1 MGIFEELISSALE
14 AVGIAG
20 IRRQISIWSQIIG
33 DRLRNDLPVN
43 HHLHR
48 VFRRAMLQVI
58 RIKACRLQGED
69 RRNKIR
75 NLKELISWLNK
86 ELIPTY
92 SDQYIPPTTPI
103 DDQMH
108 LPLASP
114 DSVNQ
119 QIRSNLQA
127 LILDE
132 LSRASLPIPAE
143 IIEYIQSDEWFRD
156 VCGWFEYELRR
167 DSGLADLLSTRVL
180 AEMQVAL
187 PDDSFAPLHD
197 VFRRALTD
205 LGQPILDRLDK
216 ISQQLG
222 DIDDSL
228 KELVQKNQEMYDFI
242 FSKLTEIGDNQQE
255 LKDTLVAAVEEFK
268 QQNREDHAHQRQLLE
283 QILARINELQPS
295 RVLPERYENI
305 PPQTACFVPKQQEI
319 DALLERLQQYP
330 CVALSGLGGIGKT
343 QTAIAVARRLAEQY
357 DYILWLSA
365 EDIRFAGTGLR
376 LLVDALNLPGVNPEQ
391 GDTYLQALRIWLR
404 SDDSKNWLLVVDN
417 ADEPESL
424 REFFDSL
431 HTPRGKVLLTTRAH
445 ASRLACLNLHPKAA
459 VEAQRMTEAEAV
471 EFLFERTGKPRNPQ
485 TEQRARAIAKRLGYL
500 PLAMEQAGAYLTQTQ
515 APLQD
520 YLQLYDQKRRE
531 WDQRYKPQ
539 MGNYPATVGTTWLIN
554 IEQVQRKSPPSV
566 ALLQLL
572 AFFDSERIP
581 LWLVQVI
588 AYQMKPRGCLALVG
602 LLERIGLNESAMSE
616 ALAQLISYSLVGYDG
631 YIEREGEQVP
641 YSCAV
646 HRLVQEVVRDNLGAE
661 QAQWVGQLLHAYSEI
676 APDPKTPAEWER
688 WREMLPHLFAT
699 LERATEL
706 KVKPRR
712 LQAYLLTQAGL
723 FLYYQGRYGEAEPLY
738 QQALA
743 IRKARLGEQH
753 PDTAISLNNLA
764 VLYEAQGRYD
774 EAEPLYQQAL
784 AIMRERL
791 GEQHPDT
798 ATSLNNLAGLYEA
811 QGRYDEAEPLYQQAL
826 AIRKARLGEQHPD
839 TAASLNNLAG
849 LYRAQ
854 GRYDEAEPLYQQ
866 ALAIRKA
873 RLGEQHPDTA
883 ASLNN
888 LAVLYQAQGRYDEA
902 EPLYQ
907 QALAIRKARLGEQHP
922 DTATSLNNLAG
933 LYHAQGRY
941 DEAEPLCLQA
951 LAIRKA
957 RLGEQHPDTAAS
969 LNNLAVLYHAQGR
982 YDEAEP
988 LCLQALAIR
997 KARLGEQHP
1006 DTAASLNNLA
1016 VLYQAQGRYDEAEPL
1031 YQQALA
1037 IMRERLGEQH
1047 PHTATSLNNLAG
1059 LYRAQGRY
1067 DEAEPLC
1074 QQALAIRKARL
1085 GEQHPDTAASLNNLA
1100 VLYQAQGRYDEAEP
1114 LYQQALAIRKA
1125 RLGEQ
1130 HPDTATSLNDLA
1142 GLYRAQGRYDE
1153 AEPLYQQALAIR
1165 KARLGEQHPYTITV
1179 AGNYFACLMGMGKIE
1194 DALELLAQFP
1204 QLLQE

>member
-1 MGIFEELISSALE
+1 MGILEELISSALE

-20 IRRQISIWSQIIG
+20 IRRQISNWSQIIG

-48 VFRRAMLQVI
+48 VLRRAMLQVI
-58 RIKACRLQGED
+58 RVKAYRLNQQLQSSSPPELFAPVHTLNAHGSSWAILAPLRTARIIQAQGNRPRLFKPSLVGQPTQESLD
-69 RRNKIR
+69 TALRCQVVDPVKGTKILEQLIDWLNS
-75 NLKELISWLNK
+75 NLK
-86 ELIPTY
+86 PTY
-92 SDQYIPPTTPI
+92 RDNYIPPATRV
-103 DDQMH
+103 DDQLH
-108 LPLASP
+108 SLLAP
-114 DSVNQ
+114 TDSSNQ
-119 QIRSNLQA
+119 QVKVQLQSQ
-127 LILDE
+127 ILDE
-132 LSRASLPIPAE
+132 LNGTSLVIPAE

-180 AEMQVAL
+180 AEMQVDL
-187 PDDSFAPLHD
+187 PDGSFAPLHD
-197 VFRRALTD
+197 VFRQALTD

-242 FSKLTEIGDNQQE
+242 FSELTEIGDNQ
-255 LKDTLVAAVEEFK
+255 EEFK

-445 ASRLACLNLHPKAA
+445 ASRLACLNLHPEAV

-485 TEQRARAIAKRLGYL
+485 TEQTARAIAKRLGYL

-588 AYQMKPRGCLALVG
+588 AYQMKPRGYLALVYFVRWLVRKFARQTTPPLG

-676 APDPKTPAEWER
+676 APDPGMPAEWER

-699 LERATEL
+699 LERATAL
-706 KVKPRR
+706 KVKPRL
-712 LQAYLLTQAGL
+712 LQAYLLNQAGL
-723 FLYYQGRYGEAEPLY
+723 FLDNQGRYGEAEPLYQQVLAIMRERLGEQHPHTATILNNLAALYQAQGRYDEAEPLY

-743 IRKARLGEQH
+743 IRKAQLGEQH
-753 PDTAISLNNLA
+753 PDTAASLNNLA
-764 VLYEAQGRYD
+764 GLYEAQGRYDEAEPLYQQALAIVRKRLGEQHPLTATILSNLAALYQAQGRYD

-798 ATSLNNLAGLYEA
+798 ATSLNNLAGLY
-811 QGRYDEAEPLYQQAL
+811 
-826 AIRKARLGEQHPD
+826 
-839 TAASLNNLAG
+839 
-849 LYRAQ
+849 RAQ

-873 RLGEQHPDTA
+873 Q
-883 ASLNN
+883 
-888 LAVLYQAQGRYDEA
+888 
-902 EPLYQ
+902 
-907 QALAIRKARLGEQHP
+907 LGEQHP
-922 DTATSLNNLAG
+922 DTATSLN
-933 LYHAQGRY
+933 
-941 DEAEPLCLQA
+941 
-951 LAIRKA
+951 
-957 RLGEQHPDTAAS
+957 S
-969 LNNLAVLYHAQGR
+969 
-982 YDEAEP
+982 
-988 LCLQALAIR
+988 
-997 KARLGEQHP
+997 
-1006 DTAASLNNLA
+1006 LA
-1016 VLYQAQGRYDEAEPL
+1016 VLYQ
-1031 YQQALA
+1031 
-1037 IMRERLGEQH
+1037 
-1047 PHTATSLNNLAG
+1047 
-1059 LYRAQGRY
+1059 AQGRY

-1085 GEQHPDTAASLNNLA
+1085 GEQHP
-1100 VLYQAQGRYDEAEP
+1100 
-1114 LYQQALAIRKA
+1114 
-1125 RLGEQ
+1125 
-1130 HPDTATSLNDLA
+1130 
-1142 GLYRAQGRYDE
+1142 
-1153 AEPLYQQALAIR
+1153 
-1165 KARLGEQHPYTITV
+1165 YTIIV

>member
-20 IRRQISIWSQIIG
+20 IRRQISTWSRIIG
-33 DRLRNDLPVN
+33 DCLMKDLPAN
-43 HHLHR
+43 HHLQR
-48 VFRRAMLQVI
+48 VLRRAMLQVI
-58 RIKACRLQGED
+58 RVKAYRLNQQLQSSSPPELFAPVHTLNAHGSSWAILAPLRTARIIQAQGNRPRLFKPSLVGQPTQESLD
-69 RRNKIR
+69 TALRCQVVDPVKGTKILEQLIDWLNS
-75 NLKELISWLNK
+75 NLK
-86 ELIPTY
+86 PTY
-92 SDQYIPPTTPI
+92 RDNYIPPATRV
-103 DDQMH
+103 DDQLH
-108 LPLASP
+108 SLLAP
-114 DSVNQ
+114 TDSSNQ
-119 QIRSNLQA
+119 QVKVQLQSQ
-127 LILDE
+127 ILDE
-132 LSRASLPIPAE
+132 LNGTSLVIPVE

-167 DSGLADLLSTRVL
+167 DSGLADLLSTKVL
-180 AEMQVAL
+180 AGMQVAL
-187 PDDSFAPLHD
+187 PDGSFAPLHD
-197 VFRRALTD
+197 VFRQALTD

-255 LKDTLVAAVEEFK
+255 LKDTFVAEVGEFK

-445 ASRLACLNLHPKAA
+445 ASRLACLNLHPEAV

-676 APDPKTPAEWER
+676 APDPEMPAEWER

-699 LERATEL
+699 LERATAL
-706 KVKPRR
+706 KVKPRLQAY
-712 LQAYLLTQAGL
+712 LQAYLLNQAGL
-723 FLYYQGRYGEAEPLY
+723 FLHYQGRYGEAEPLY

-743 IRKARLGEQH
+743 I
-753 PDTAISLNNLA
+753 
-764 VLYEAQGRYD
+764 
-774 EAEPLYQQAL
+774 
-784 AIMRERL
+784 MRE
-791 GEQHPDT
+791 
-798 ATSLNNLAGLYEA
+798 
-811 QGRYDEAEPLYQQAL
+811 
-826 AIRKARLGEQHPD
+826 
-839 TAASLNNLAG
+839 
-849 LYRAQ
+849 
-854 GRYDEAEPLYQQ
+854 
-866 ALAIRKA
+866 
-873 RLGEQHPDTA
+873 
-883 ASLNN
+883 
-888 LAVLYQAQGRYDEA
+888 
-902 EPLYQ
+902 
-907 QALAIRKARLGEQHP
+907 
-922 DTATSLNNLAG
+922 
-933 LYHAQGRY
+933 
-941 DEAEPLCLQA
+941 
-951 LAIRKA
+951 
-957 RLGEQHPDTAAS
+957 
-969 LNNLAVLYHAQGR
+969 
-982 YDEAEP
+982 
-988 LCLQALAIR
+988 
-997 KARLGEQHP
+997 
-1006 DTAASLNNLA
+1006 
-1016 VLYQAQGRYDEAEPL
+1016 
-1031 YQQALA
+1031 
-1037 IMRERLGEQH
+1037 
-1047 PHTATSLNNLAG
+1047 
-1059 LYRAQGRY
+1059 
-1067 DEAEPLC
+1067 
-1074 QQALAIRKARL
+1074 
-1085 GEQHPDTAASLNNLA
+1085 
-1100 VLYQAQGRYDEAEP
+1100 
-1114 LYQQALAIRKA
+1114 
-1125 RLGEQ
+1125 
-1130 HPDTATSLNDLA
+1130 
-1142 GLYRAQGRYDE
+1142 
-1153 AEPLYQQALAIR
+1153 
-1165 KARLGEQHPYTITV
+1165 RLGEQHPYTITV

>member
-20 IRRQISIWSQIIG
+20 IRRQISIWSQIIR
-33 DRLRNDLPVN
+33 DHLRNDLPVN

-48 VFRRAMLQVI
+48 VLRRAMLQVI

-108 LPLASP
+108 LLLASP

-180 AEMQVAL
+180 AEMQVDL
-187 PDDSFAPLHD
+187 PDGSFAPLHD
-197 VFRRALTD
+197 VFRQALTD

-242 FSKLTEIGDNQQE
+242 FSELTEIGDNQQE
-255 LKDTLVAAVEEFK
+255 LKDTFVAEVGEFK

-283 QILARINELQPS
+283 QILARINELQPP

-445 ASRLACLNLHPKAA
+445 ASRLACLNLHPKAV

-485 TEQRARAIAKRLGYL
+485 TELTARAIATRLGYL

-520 YLQLYDQKRRE
+520 YLQLYNQKRRE

-588 AYQMKPRGCLALVG
+588 AYQMKPRGYLALVYFVRWLVRKFARQTTPPLG

-661 QAQWVGQLLHAYSEI
+661 QAQWVGQLLRAYSEI
-676 APDPKTPAEWER
+676 APDPEMPAEWER

-699 LERATEL
+699 LERAIAL
-706 KVKPRR
+706 KVKPR
-712 LQAYLLTQAGL
+712 LQDYLLNQAGL
-723 FLYYQGRYGEAEPLY
+723 FLRHQVPYGEAVLLY
-738 QQALA
+738 WQAFA
-743 IRKARLGEQH
+743 IRKALLGE
-753 PDTAISLNNLA
+753 
-764 VLYEAQGRYD
+764 
-774 EAEPLYQQAL
+774 
-784 AIMRERL
+784 
-791 GEQHPDT
+791 
-798 ATSLNNLAGLYEA
+798 
-811 QGRYDEAEPLYQQAL
+811 
-826 AIRKARLGEQHPD
+826 
-839 TAASLNNLAG
+839 
-849 LYRAQ
+849 
-854 GRYDEAEPLYQQ
+854 
-866 ALAIRKA
+866 
-873 RLGEQHPDTA
+873 
-883 ASLNN
+883 
-888 LAVLYQAQGRYDEA
+888 
-902 EPLYQ
+902 
-907 QALAIRKARLGEQHP
+907 
-922 DTATSLNNLAG
+922 
-933 LYHAQGRY
+933 
-941 DEAEPLCLQA
+941 
-951 LAIRKA
+951 
-957 RLGEQHPDTAAS
+957 
-969 LNNLAVLYHAQGR
+969 
-982 YDEAEP
+982 
-988 LCLQALAIR
+988 
-997 KARLGEQHP
+997 
-1006 DTAASLNNLA
+1006 
-1016 VLYQAQGRYDEAEPL
+1016 
-1031 YQQALA
+1031 
-1037 IMRERLGEQH
+1037 
-1047 PHTATSLNNLAG
+1047 
-1059 LYRAQGRY
+1059 
-1067 DEAEPLC
+1067 
-1074 QQALAIRKARL
+1074 
-1085 GEQHPDTAASLNNLA
+1085 
-1100 VLYQAQGRYDEAEP
+1100 
-1114 LYQQALAIRKA
+1114 
-1125 RLGEQ
+1125 
-1130 HPDTATSLNDLA
+1130 
-1142 GLYRAQGRYDE
+1142 
-1153 AEPLYQQALAIR
+1153 
-1165 KARLGEQHPYTITV
+1165 
-1179 AGNYFACLMGMGKIE
+1179 
-1194 DALELLAQFP
+1194 
-1204 QLLQE
+1204 

>member
-1 MGIFEELISSALE
+1 MGILEEFISSALE

-20 IRRQISIWSQIIG
+20 IRRQISTWSRIIG
-33 DRLRNDLPVN
+33 DRLMKDLPAN
-43 HHLHR
+43 HHLQR
-48 VFRRAMLQVI
+48 VLRRAMLQVI
-58 RIKACRLQGED
+58 RVKAYRLNQQLQSSSPPELFAPVHTLNAHGSIWAIPAPLRTARIIQAQGNRPRLFKPSLVGQPTQESLD
-69 RRNKIR
+69 TALRCQVVDPVKGTKILEQLIDWLNS
-75 NLKELISWLNK
+75 NLK
-86 ELIPTY
+86 PTY
-92 SDQYIPPTTPI
+92 RDNYIPPATRV
-103 DDQMH
+103 DDQLH
-108 LPLASP
+108 SLLAP
-114 DSVNQ
+114 TDSSNQ
-119 QIRSNLQA
+119 QVKVQLQSQ
-127 LILDE
+127 ILDE
-132 LSRASLPIPAE
+132 LNGTSLVIPAE

-167 DSGLADLLSTRVL
+167 DSGLADLLSTKVL
-180 AEMQVAL
+180 AGMQVAL
-187 PDDSFAPLHD
+187 PDGSFAPLHD
-197 VFRRALTD
+197 VFRQALTD

-445 ASRLACLNLHPKAA
+445 ASRLACLNLHPKAV

-485 TEQRARAIAKRLGYL
+485 TELTARAIAKRLGYL

-588 AYQMKPRGCLALVG
+588 AYQMKPRGYLALVYFVRWLVRKFARQTTPPLG

-676 APDPKTPAEWER
+676 APDPEMPAEWER

-699 LERATEL
+699 LERATAL
-706 KVKPRR
+706 KVKPRL
-712 LQAYLLTQAGL
+712 LQAYLLNQAGL

-743 IRKARLGEQH
+743 IMRERLGEQHPDTATSLNNLAGLYQAQGRYDEAEPLYQQALAIRKARLGEQH
-753 PDTAISLNNLA
+753 PDTAASLNNLA
-764 VLYEAQGRYD
+764 GLYQAQGRYD

-798 ATSLNNLAGLYEA
+798 ATSLNNLAGLY
-811 QGRYDEAEPLYQQAL
+811 
-826 AIRKARLGEQHPD
+826 
-839 TAASLNNLAG
+839 
-849 LYRAQ
+849 
-854 GRYDEAEPLYQQ
+854 
-866 ALAIRKA
+866 
-873 RLGEQHPDTA
+873 
-883 ASLNN
+883 
-888 LAVLYQAQGRYDEA
+888 QAQGRYDEA

-922 DTATSLNNLAG
+922 DTATSLNQLWRE
-933 LYHAQGRY
+933 LYLQ
-941 DEAEPLCLQA
+941 LCARA
-951 LAIRKA
+951 LR
-957 RLGEQHPDTAAS
+957 
-969 LNNLAVLYHAQGR
+969 
-982 YDEAEP
+982 
-988 LCLQALAIR
+988 
-997 KARLGEQHP
+997 
-1006 DTAASLNNLA
+1006 
-1016 VLYQAQGRYDEAEPL
+1016 
-1031 YQQALA
+1031 
-1037 IMRERLGEQH
+1037 
-1047 PHTATSLNNLAG
+1047 
-1059 LYRAQGRY
+1059 
-1067 DEAEPLC
+1067 
-1074 QQALAIRKARL
+1074 
-1085 GEQHPDTAASLNNLA
+1085 
-1100 VLYQAQGRYDEAEP
+1100 
-1114 LYQQALAIRKA
+1114 
-1125 RLGEQ
+1125 
-1130 HPDTATSLNDLA
+1130 
-1142 GLYRAQGRYDE
+1142 
-1153 AEPLYQQALAIR
+1153 
-1165 KARLGEQHPYTITV
+1165 
-1179 AGNYFACLMGMGKIE
+1179 
-1194 DALELLAQFP
+1194 
-1204 QLLQE
+1204 

>member
-1 MGIFEELISSALE
+1 MGILEELISSALE

-48 VFRRAMLQVI
+48 VLRRAMLQVI

-92 SDQYIPPTTPI
+92 RDNYIPPATRV
-103 DDQMH
+103 DDQLH
-108 LPLASP
+108 SLLAP
-114 DSVNQ
+114 TDSSNQ
-119 QIRSNLQA
+119 QVKVQLQSQ
-127 LILDE
+127 ILDE
-132 LSRASLPIPAE
+132 LNGTSLVIPAE

-167 DSGLADLLSTRVL
+167 DSGLADLLSTKVL
-180 AEMQVAL
+180 AGMQVAL
-187 PDDSFAPLHD
+187 PDGSFAPLHD
-197 VFRRALTD
+197 VFRQALTD

-242 FSKLTEIGDNQQE
+242 FSELTEIGDNQ
-255 LKDTLVAAVEEFK
+255 EEFK

-445 ASRLACLNLHPKAA
+445 ASRLACLNLHPKAV

-485 TEQRARAIAKRLGYL
+485 TEQTARAIAKRLGYL

-661 QAQWVGQLLHAYSEI
+661 QAQWVGQLLHTYSEI

-699 LERATEL
+699 LERATAL
-706 KVKPRR
+706 KVKPR
-712 LQAYLLTQAGL
+712 LQAYLLNQAGS

-743 IRKARLGEQH
+743 IRKAQLGEQH
-753 PDTAISLNNLA
+753 P
-764 VLYEAQGRYD
+764 
-774 EAEPLYQQAL
+774 
-784 AIMRERL
+784 
-791 GEQHPDT
+791 HT
-798 ATSLNNLAGLYEA
+798 ATSLNNLAW
-811 QGRYDEAEPLYQQAL
+811 
-826 AIRKARLGEQHPD
+826 
-839 TAASLNNLAG
+839 
-849 LYRAQ
+849 
-854 GRYDEAEPLYQQ
+854 
-866 ALAIRKA
+866 
-873 RLGEQHPDTA
+873 
-883 ASLNN
+883 
-888 LAVLYQAQGRYDEA
+888 
-902 EPLYQ
+902 
-907 QALAIRKARLGEQHP
+907 
-922 DTATSLNNLAG
+922 
-933 LYHAQGRY
+933 
-941 DEAEPLCLQA
+941 
-951 LAIRKA
+951 
-957 RLGEQHPDTAAS
+957 
-969 LNNLAVLYHAQGR
+969 
-982 YDEAEP
+982 
-988 LCLQALAIR
+988 
-997 KARLGEQHP
+997 
-1006 DTAASLNNLA
+1006 
-1016 VLYQAQGRYDEAEPL
+1016 LYQAQGRYDEAEPL

-1037 IMRERLGEQH
+1037 IMRE
-1047 PHTATSLNNLAG
+1047 
-1059 LYRAQGRY
+1059 
-1067 DEAEPLC
+1067 
-1074 QQALAIRKARL
+1074 
-1085 GEQHPDTAASLNNLA
+1085 
-1100 VLYQAQGRYDEAEP
+1100 
-1114 LYQQALAIRKA
+1114 
-1125 RLGEQ
+1125 
-1130 HPDTATSLNDLA
+1130 
-1142 GLYRAQGRYDE
+1142 
-1153 AEPLYQQALAIR
+1153 
-1165 KARLGEQHPYTITV
+1165 RLGEQHPYTITV

-1204 QLLQE
+1204 QLLGKLRGIAITNALRDGTQHPRNS

>member
-20 IRRQISIWSQIIG
+20 IRRQISTWSQIIG

-48 VFRRAMLQVI
+48 VLRRAMLQVI

-92 SDQYIPPTTPI
+92 RDNYIPPATRV
-103 DDQMH
+103 DDQLH
-108 LPLASP
+108 SLLAP
-114 DSVNQ
+114 TDSSNQ
-119 QIRSNLQA
+119 QVKVQLQSQ
-127 LILDE
+127 ILDE
-132 LSRASLPIPAE
+132 LNGTSLVIPAE

-167 DSGLADLLSTRVL
+167 DSGLAVLLSTRVL

-187 PDDSFAPLHD
+187 PDGSFAPLHD
-197 VFRRALTD
+197 VFRQALTD

-242 FSKLTEIGDNQQE
+242 FSELTEIGDNQ
-255 LKDTLVAAVEEFK
+255 EEFK

-445 ASRLACLNLHPKAA
+445 ASRLACLNLHPKAV

-588 AYQMKPRGCLALVG
+588 AYRMKPRGYLALVYFVRWLVRKFARQTTPPLG

-616 ALAQLISYSLVGYDG
+616 ALAQLISHSLVGYDG

-661 QAQWVGQLLHAYSEI
+661 QAHWVEQLLHAYSEI
-676 APDPKTPAEWER
+676 APDPEMPAEWER

-699 LERATEL
+699 LERAIAL
-706 KVKPRR
+706 KVKPR
-712 LQAYLLTQAGL
+712 LQAYLLNQAGL
-723 FLYYQGRYGEAEPLY
+723 FLRYQGRYGEAVLLY
-738 QQALA
+738 WQAWA
-743 IRKARLGEQH
+743 IRKA
-753 PDTAISLNNLA
+753 
-764 VLYEAQGRYD
+764 
-774 EAEPLYQQAL
+774 
-784 AIMRERL
+784 RL

-798 ATSLNNLAGLYEA
+798 ATSLNNLAG
-811 QGRYDEAEPLYQQAL
+811 
-826 AIRKARLGEQHPD
+826 
-839 TAASLNNLAG
+839 
-849 LYRAQ
+849 
-854 GRYDEAEPLYQQ
+854 
-866 ALAIRKA
+866 
-873 RLGEQHPDTA
+873 
-883 ASLNN
+883 
-888 LAVLYQAQGRYDEA
+888 LYQAQGRYDEA

-907 QALAIRKARLGEQHP
+907 QALAIRKARLGE
-922 DTATSLNNLAG
+922 
-933 LYHAQGRY
+933 
-941 DEAEPLCLQA
+941 
-951 LAIRKA
+951 
-957 RLGEQHPDTAAS
+957 
-969 LNNLAVLYHAQGR
+969 
-982 YDEAEP
+982 
-988 LCLQALAIR
+988 
-997 KARLGEQHP
+997 
-1006 DTAASLNNLA
+1006 
-1016 VLYQAQGRYDEAEPL
+1016 
-1031 YQQALA
+1031 
-1037 IMRERLGEQH
+1037 
-1047 PHTATSLNNLAG
+1047 
-1059 LYRAQGRY
+1059 
-1067 DEAEPLC
+1067 
-1074 QQALAIRKARL
+1074 
-1085 GEQHPDTAASLNNLA
+1085 
-1100 VLYQAQGRYDEAEP
+1100 
-1114 LYQQALAIRKA
+1114 
-1125 RLGEQ
+1125 
-1130 HPDTATSLNDLA
+1130 
-1142 GLYRAQGRYDE
+1142 
-1153 AEPLYQQALAIR
+1153 
-1165 KARLGEQHPYTITV
+1165 
-1179 AGNYFACLMGMGKIE
+1179 
-1194 DALELLAQFP
+1194 
-1204 QLLQE
+1204 

>member
-20 IRRQISIWSQIIG
+20 IRRQISIWSQIIR

-187 PDDSFAPLHD
+187 PDGSFAPLHD
-197 VFRRALTD
+197 VFRQALTD

-365 EDIRFAGTGLR
+365 EDIRFAGTSLR

-445 ASRLACLNLHPKAA
+445 ASRLACLNLHPEAV

-485 TEQRARAIAKRLGYL
+485 TEQRARAIATRLGYL

-676 APDPKTPAEWER
+676 APDPTTPAEWER

-699 LERATEL
+699 LERATAL

-712 LQAYLLTQAGL
+712 LQAYLLNQAGL
-723 FLYYQGRYGEAEPLY
+723 FLHYQGRYG
-738 QQALA
+738 
-743 IRKARLGEQH
+743 
-753 PDTAISLNNLA
+753 
-764 VLYEAQGRYD
+764 

-798 ATSLNNLAGLYEA
+798 ATSLNNLAGLYQAQGRYDEAEPLYQQALAIRKARLGEQHPHTATSLNNLAGLYQAQGRYDEAEPLYQQALAIRKARLGEQHPDTATSLNNLAVLYQA

-849 LYRAQ
+849 LYQAQ

-883 ASLNN
+883 TSLNN
-888 LAVLYQAQGRYDEA
+888 LAVLYQAQGRYDEAEPLYQQALAIRKARLGEQHPHTATSLNDLARLYQAQGRYDEA

-933 LYHAQGRY
+933 LYR
-941 DEAEPLCLQA
+941 
-951 LAIRKA
+951 
-957 RLGEQHPDTAAS
+957 
-969 LNNLAVLYHAQGR
+969 
-982 YDEAEP
+982 
-988 LCLQALAIR
+988 
-997 KARLGEQHP
+997 
-1006 DTAASLNNLA
+1006 
-1016 VLYQAQGRYDEAEPL
+1016 AQGRYDEAEPL

-1047 PHTATSLNNLAG
+1047 PDTATSLNNLAR
-1059 LYRAQGRY
+1059 LY
-1067 DEAEPLC
+1067 E
-1074 QQALAIRKARL
+1074 
-1085 GEQHPDTAASLNNLA
+1085 
-1100 VLYQAQGRYDEAEP
+1100 AQGRYDEAEP
-1114 LYQQALAIRKA
+1114 LYQQALAIMR
-1125 RLGEQ
+1125 E
-1130 HPDTATSLNDLA
+1130 
-1142 GLYRAQGRYDE
+1142 
-1153 AEPLYQQALAIR
+1153 
-1165 KARLGEQHPYTITV
+1165 RLGEQHPYTITV
-1179 AGNYFACLMGMGKIE
+1179 AGNYFACLMGMGKNE

>member
-48 VFRRAMLQVI
+48 VLRRAMLQVI

-75 NLKELISWLNK
+75 NLKKLISWLNK

-108 LPLASP
+108 LLLASP

-167 DSGLADLLSTRVL
+167 DSGLADLLSTKVL
-180 AEMQVAL
+180 AGMQVAL
-187 PDDSFAPLHD
+187 PDGSFAPLHD
-197 VFRRALTD
+197 VFRQALTD

-431 HTPRGKVLLTTRAH
+431 HTPRGKVLLTTRAD
-445 ASRLACLNLHPKAA
+445 ASRLACLNLHPKAV
-459 VEAQRMTEAEAV
+459 VEAQRMTEVEAV

-485 TEQRARAIAKRLGYL
+485 TEQTARAIAKRLGYL

-588 AYQMKPRGCLALVG
+588 AYQMKPRGYLALVYFVRWLVRKFARQTTPPLG

-676 APDPKTPAEWER
+676 APDPKTPAKWER

-699 LERATEL
+699 LERATAL
-706 KVKPRR
+706 KVKPRLQAY
-712 LQAYLLTQAGL
+712 LQAYLLNKAGL
-723 FLYYQGRYGEAEPLY
+723 FLHYQGRYGEAEPLY

-743 IRKARLGEQH
+743 IMRK
-753 PDTAISLNNLA
+753 
-764 VLYEAQGRYD
+764 
-774 EAEPLYQQAL
+774 
-784 AIMRERL
+784 RL

-798 ATSLNNLAGLYEA
+798 ATSLNNLAGLYQA

-826 AIRKARLGEQHPD
+826 AIRKVRLGEQHPH
-839 TAASLNNLAG
+839 TAGSLNNLAG
-849 LYRAQ
+849 
-854 GRYDEAEPLYQQ
+854 
-866 ALAIRKA
+866 
-873 RLGEQHPDTA
+873 
-883 ASLNN
+883 
-888 LAVLYQAQGRYDEA
+888 LYQAQGRYDEA

-922 DTATSLNNLAG
+922 DTATSLNNLARLYEAQGRYDEAEPLCQQALAIRKARLGEQHPHTAGSLNNLAG
-933 LYHAQGRY
+933 LYQAQGRYDKAEPLYQQALAIRKARLGEQHPDTAGSLNNLAGLYQAQGRY

-957 RLGEQHPDTAAS
+957 RLGEQHPDTATS
-969 LNNLAVLYHAQGR
+969 LNNLAELYQAQGR

-1006 DTAASLNNLA
+1006 DTATSLNNLA

-1037 IMRERLGEQH
+1037 IRKARLGEQH
-1047 PHTATSLNNLAG
+1047 PHTATSLNDLAG
-1059 LYRAQGRY
+1059 
-1067 DEAEPLC
+1067 
-1074 QQALAIRKARL
+1074 
-1085 GEQHPDTAASLNNLA
+1085 
-1100 VLYQAQGRYDEAEP
+1100 LYQAQGRYDEAEP

-1142 GLYRAQGRYDE
+1142 RLYEAQGRYDE
-1153 AEPLYQQALAIR
+1153 AEPLYQQALAIMR
-1165 KARLGEQHPYTITV
+1165 ERLGEQHPYTITV

>member
-48 VFRRAMLQVI
+48 VLRRAMLQVI
-58 RIKACRLQGED
+58 RVKAYRLNQQLQSSSPPELFAPVHTLNAHGSSWAIPAPLRTARIIQAQGNRPRLFKPSLVGQPTRESLDTALRCRVVDPVKGT
-69 RRNKIR
+69 KILEQLIDWLNS
-75 NLKELISWLNK
+75 NLK
-86 ELIPTY
+86 PTY
-92 SDQYIPPTTPI
+92 RDNYIPPATRV
-103 DDQMH
+103 DDQLH
-108 LPLASP
+108 SLLAP
-114 DSVNQ
+114 TDSSNQ
-119 QIRSNLQA
+119 QVKVQLQSQ
-127 LILDE
+127 ILDE
-132 LSRASLPIPAE
+132 LNGTSLVIPAE

-167 DSGLADLLSTRVL
+167 DSGLADLLSTKVL
-180 AEMQVAL
+180 AGMQVAL
-187 PDDSFAPLHD
+187 PDGSFAPLHD
-197 VFRRALTD
+197 VFRQALTD

-242 FSKLTEIGDNQQE
+242 FSKLTEIGDNQ
-255 LKDTLVAAVEEFK
+255 EEFK

-391 GDTYLQALRIWLR
+391 GETYLQALRIWLC

-424 REFFDSL
+424 REFFE
-431 HTPRGKVLLTTRAH
+431 HTPRGKVLLTTRAD
-445 ASRLACLNLHPKAA
+445 ASRLACLNLHPKAV

-485 TEQRARAIAKRLGYL
+485 TEQTARAIAKRLGYL

-588 AYQMKPRGCLALVG
+588 AYQMKPRGCLALVYFVCWLVRKFARQTTPPLG

-616 ALAQLISYSLVGYDG
+616 ALAQLINYSLVGYDG

-661 QAQWVGQLLHAYSEI
+661 QAHWVEQLLHAYSEI
-676 APDPKTPAEWER
+676 APDPEMPAEWER

-699 LERATEL
+699 LERATAL
-706 KVKPRR
+706 KVKPRLQAY
-712 LQAYLLTQAGL
+712 LQAYLLNQAGL
-723 FLYYQGRYGEAEPLY
+723 FLHYQGRYGEAEPLY

-743 IRKARLGEQH
+743 IMREQLGEQH
-753 PDTAISLNNLA
+753 PHTATSLNNLA
-764 VLYEAQGRYD
+764 VLYKAQGRYD

-784 AIMRERL
+784 AITRERL

-798 ATSLNNLAGLYEA
+798 ATSLNNLAALYKA

-826 AIRKARLGEQHPD
+826 AIRKAQLGEQHPD
-839 TAASLNNLAG
+839 TATSLNNLAG
-849 LYRAQ
+849 LYLAQ

-873 RLGEQHPDTA
+873 QLGEQHPDTA
-883 ASLNN
+883 TSLNN
-888 LAVLYQAQGRYDEA
+888 LAELYQAQGRYDEA
-902 EPLYQ
+902 EPLCQ
-907 QALAIRKARLGEQHP
+907 QALAITRERLGEQHP
-922 DTATSLNNLAG
+922 DTATSLNNLA
-933 LYHAQGRY
+933 A
-941 DEAEPLCLQA
+941 
-951 LAIRKA
+951 
-957 RLGEQHPDTAAS
+957 
-969 LNNLAVLYHAQGR
+969 
-982 YDEAEP
+982 
-988 LCLQALAIR
+988 
-997 KARLGEQHP
+997 
-1006 DTAASLNNLA
+1006 
-1016 VLYQAQGRYDEAEPL
+1016 LYQAQGRYDEAEPL

-1037 IMRERLGEQH
+1037 IMRE
-1047 PHTATSLNNLAG
+1047 
-1059 LYRAQGRY
+1059 
-1067 DEAEPLC
+1067 
-1074 QQALAIRKARL
+1074 
-1085 GEQHPDTAASLNNLA
+1085 
-1100 VLYQAQGRYDEAEP
+1100 
-1114 LYQQALAIRKA
+1114 
-1125 RLGEQ
+1125 
-1130 HPDTATSLNDLA
+1130 
-1142 GLYRAQGRYDE
+1142 
-1153 AEPLYQQALAIR
+1153 
-1165 KARLGEQHPYTITV
+1165 RLGEQHPYTITV

>member
-48 VFRRAMLQVI
+48 VLRRAMLQVI
-58 RIKACRLQGED
+58 RVKAYRLNQQLQSSSPPELFAPVHTLNAHGSSWAILAPLRTARIIQAPGNRPRLFKPSLVGQPTQESLD
-69 RRNKIR
+69 TALRCQVVDPVKGTKILEQLIDWLNS
-75 NLKELISWLNK
+75 NLK
-86 ELIPTY
+86 PTY
-92 SDQYIPPTTPI
+92 RDNYIPPATRV
-103 DDQMH
+103 DDQLH
-108 LPLASP
+108 SLLAP
-114 DSVNQ
+114 TDSSNQ
-119 QIRSNLQA
+119 QVKVQLQSQ
-127 LILDE
+127 ILDE
-132 LSRASLPIPAE
+132 LNGTSLVIPAE

-167 DSGLADLLSTRVL
+167 DSGLAVLLSTRVL
-180 AEMQVAL
+180 AEMQVDL
-187 PDDSFAPLHD
+187 PDGSFAPLHD
-197 VFRRALTD
+197 VFRQALTD

-242 FSKLTEIGDNQQE
+242 FSELTEIGDNQ
-255 LKDTLVAAVEEFK
+255 EEFK

-365 EDIRFAGTGLR
+365 EDIRFAGTSLR

-445 ASRLACLNLHPKAA
+445 ASRLACLNLHPKAV

-485 TEQRARAIAKRLGYL
+485 TEQTARAIAKRLGYL

-554 IEQVQRKSPPSV
+554 IEQIQRKSPPSV

-588 AYQMKPRGCLALVG
+588 AYQMKPRGYLALVYFVRWLVRKFARQTTLPLG

-661 QAQWVGQLLHAYSEI
+661 QAQWVGQLLRAYSEI
-676 APDPKTPAEWER
+676 APDPRTPAEWER

-699 LERATEL
+699 LERATAL

-712 LQAYLLTQAGL
+712 LQAYLLNQAGS

-743 IRKARLGEQH
+743 IRKAQLGEQH
-753 PDTAISLNNLA
+753 P
-764 VLYEAQGRYD
+764 
-774 EAEPLYQQAL
+774 
-784 AIMRERL
+784 
-791 GEQHPDT
+791 HT
-798 ATSLNNLAGLYEA
+798 ATSLNNLAE
-811 QGRYDEAEPLYQQAL
+811 
-826 AIRKARLGEQHPD
+826 
-839 TAASLNNLAG
+839 
-849 LYRAQ
+849 LYR
-854 GRYDEAEPLYQQ
+854 
-866 ALAIRKA
+866 
-873 RLGEQHPDTA
+873 
-883 ASLNN
+883 
-888 LAVLYQAQGRYDEA
+888 
-902 EPLYQ
+902 
-907 QALAIRKARLGEQHP
+907 
-922 DTATSLNNLAG
+922 
-933 LYHAQGRY
+933 AQGRY

-951 LAIRKA
+951 LAI
-957 RLGEQHPDTAAS
+957 
-969 LNNLAVLYHAQGR
+969 
-982 YDEAEP
+982 
-988 LCLQALAIR
+988 
-997 KARLGEQHP
+997 
-1006 DTAASLNNLA
+1006 
-1016 VLYQAQGRYDEAEPL
+1016 
-1031 YQQALA
+1031 
-1037 IMRERLGEQH
+1037 MRE
-1047 PHTATSLNNLAG
+1047 
-1059 LYRAQGRY
+1059 
-1067 DEAEPLC
+1067 
-1074 QQALAIRKARL
+1074 
-1085 GEQHPDTAASLNNLA
+1085 
-1100 VLYQAQGRYDEAEP
+1100 
-1114 LYQQALAIRKA
+1114 
-1125 RLGEQ
+1125 
-1130 HPDTATSLNDLA
+1130 
-1142 GLYRAQGRYDE
+1142 
-1153 AEPLYQQALAIR
+1153 
-1165 KARLGEQHPYTITV
+1165 RLGEQHPYTITV

-1204 QLLQE
+1204 QLLGKLRGIAITNALRDGTQHPRNS

>member
-1 MGIFEELISSALE
+1 VKGTKILEQLIDWLNS
-14 AVGIAG
+14 
-20 IRRQISIWSQIIG
+20 
-33 DRLRNDLPVN
+33 
-43 HHLHR
+43 
-48 VFRRAMLQVI
+48 
-58 RIKACRLQGED
+58 
-69 RRNKIR
+69 
-75 NLKELISWLNK
+75 NLK
-86 ELIPTY
+86 PTY
-92 SDQYIPPTTPI
+92 RDNYIPPATRV
-103 DDQMH
+103 DDQLH
-108 LPLASP
+108 SLLAP
-114 DSVNQ
+114 TDSSNQ
-119 QIRSNLQA
+119 QVKVQLQSQ
-127 LILDE
+127 ILDE
-132 LSRASLPIPAE
+132 LNGTSLVIPAE

-180 AEMQVAL
+180 AGMQVAL
-187 PDDSFAPLHD
+187 PDGSFAPLHD
-197 VFRRALTD
+197 VFRQALTD

-255 LKDTLVAAVEEFK
+255 LKDTLVAEVGEFK

-445 ASRLACLNLHPKAA
+445 ASRLACLNLHPKAV

-485 TEQRARAIAKRLGYL
+485 TEQTARAIATRLGYL

-588 AYQMKPRGCLALVG
+588 AYQMKPRGYLALVYFVRWLVRKFARQTTPPLG

-676 APDPKTPAEWER
+676 APDPETPAEWER

-699 LERATEL
+699 LERATAL
-706 KVKPRR
+706 KVKPRL
-712 LQAYLLTQAGL
+712 LQAYLLNRSGVVPLLSRTVWRGGAVVSAGVGD
-723 FLYYQGRYGEAEPLY
+723 YAGAVGRAASRHGNL
-738 QQALA
+738 Q
-743 IRKARLGEQH
+743 RSGKVVSGAR
-753 PDTAISLNNLA
+753 
-764 VLYEAQGRYD
+764 RYD

-798 ATSLNNLAGLYEA
+798 ATSLNNLAG
-811 QGRYDEAEPLYQQAL
+811 
-826 AIRKARLGEQHPD
+826 
-839 TAASLNNLAG
+839 
-849 LYRAQ
+849 
-854 GRYDEAEPLYQQ
+854 
-866 ALAIRKA
+866 
-873 RLGEQHPDTA
+873 
-883 ASLNN
+883 
-888 LAVLYQAQGRYDEA
+888 LYQAQGRYDEA

-933 LYHAQGRY
+933 LY
-941 DEAEPLCLQA
+941 
-951 LAIRKA
+951 
-957 RLGEQHPDTAAS
+957 
-969 LNNLAVLYHAQGR
+969 
-982 YDEAEP
+982 
-988 LCLQALAIR
+988 
-997 KARLGEQHP
+997 
-1006 DTAASLNNLA
+1006 
-1016 VLYQAQGRYDEAEPL
+1016 
-1031 YQQALA
+1031 
-1037 IMRERLGEQH
+1037 
-1047 PHTATSLNNLAG
+1047 
-1059 LYRAQGRY
+1059 
-1067 DEAEPLC
+1067 
-1074 QQALAIRKARL
+1074 
-1085 GEQHPDTAASLNNLA
+1085 
-1100 VLYQAQGRYDEAEP
+1100 QAQGRYDEAEP

-1142 GLYRAQGRYDE
+1142 SVVSGARALR
-1153 AEPLYQQALAIR
+1153 
-1165 KARLGEQHPYTITV
+1165 
-1179 AGNYFACLMGMGKIE
+1179 
-1194 DALELLAQFP
+1194 
-1204 QLLQE
+1204 

>member
-20 IRRQISIWSQIIG
+20 IRRQISTWSQIIG

-48 VFRRAMLQVI
+48 VLRRAMLQVI

-92 SDQYIPPTTPI
+92 RDNYIPPATRV
-103 DDQMH
+103 DDQLH
-108 LPLASP
+108 SLLAP
-114 DSVNQ
+114 TDSSNQ
-119 QIRSNLQA
+119 QVKVQLQSQ
-127 LILDE
+127 ILDE
-132 LSRASLPIPAE
+132 LNGTSLVIPAE
-143 IIEYIQSDEWFRD
+143 IIEYIKSDEWFRD

-180 AEMQVAL
+180 AGMQVAL
-187 PDDSFAPLHD
+187 PDGSFAPLHD
-197 VFRRALTD
+197 VFRQALTD

-216 ISQQLG
+216 ISQQLR

-242 FSKLTEIGDNQQE
+242 FSELTEIGDNQQE
-255 LKDTLVAAVEEFK
+255 LKDTFVAEVGEFK

-283 QILARINELQPS
+283 QILARINESQPS

-445 ASRLACLNLHPKAA
+445 ASRLACLNLHPEAV
-459 VEAQRMTEAEAV
+459 VEAQRMIEAEAV

-485 TEQRARAIAKRLGYL
+485 TEQTARAIATRLGYL

-588 AYQMKPRGCLALVG
+588 AYQMKPTGCLALVG

-676 APDPKTPAEWER
+676 APDPEMPAEWER

-699 LERATEL
+699 LERATAL
-706 KVKPRR
+706 KVKPRL
-712 LQAYLLTQAGL
+712 LQAYLLNQAGL

-743 IRKARLGEQH
+743 I
-753 PDTAISLNNLA
+753 
-764 VLYEAQGRYD
+764 
-774 EAEPLYQQAL
+774 
-784 AIMRERL
+784 MRERL
-791 GEQHPDT
+791 GEQHPHT
-798 ATSLNNLAGLYEA
+798 ATILNDLA
-811 QGRYDEAEPLYQQAL
+811 R
-826 AIRKARLGEQHPD
+826 
-839 TAASLNNLAG
+839 
-849 LYRAQ
+849 
-854 GRYDEAEPLYQQ
+854 
-866 ALAIRKA
+866 
-873 RLGEQHPDTA
+873 
-883 ASLNN
+883 
-888 LAVLYQAQGRYDEA
+888 
-902 EPLYQ
+902 
-907 QALAIRKARLGEQHP
+907 
-922 DTATSLNNLAG
+922 
-933 LYHAQGRY
+933 
-941 DEAEPLCLQA
+941 
-951 LAIRKA
+951 
-957 RLGEQHPDTAAS
+957 
-969 LNNLAVLYHAQGR
+969 
-982 YDEAEP
+982 
-988 LCLQALAIR
+988 
-997 KARLGEQHP
+997 
-1006 DTAASLNNLA
+1006 
-1016 VLYQAQGRYDEAEPL
+1016 LYQAQGRYDEAEPL

-1047 PHTATSLNNLAG
+1047 PHTATILNNLAG
-1059 LYRAQGRY
+1059 LYQAQGRY
-1067 DEAEPLC
+1067 DEAEPLY
-1074 QQALAIRKARL
+1074 QQALAIMRERL
-1085 GEQHPDTAASLNNLA
+1085 GEQHPDTATILNNLA
-1100 VLYQAQGRYDEAEP
+1100 GLYQAQGRYDEAEP

-1125 RLGEQ
+1125 QLGEQ
-1130 HPDTATSLNDLA
+1130 HPDTATILNNLAVLYRAQGRYDEAEPLCLQALAIRKAQLGEQHPDTANSLNNLAVLYRAQGRYDEAEPLCLQALAIRKAQLGEQHPHTATSLNNLA
-1142 GLYRAQGRYDE
+1142 GLYQAQGRYDE

-1165 KARLGEQHPYTITV
+1165 KAQLGEQHPYTITV

>member
-20 IRRQISIWSQIIG
+20 IRRQISTWSRIIG
-33 DRLRNDLPVN
+33 DRLMKDLPAN
-43 HHLHR
+43 HHLQR
-48 VFRRAMLQVI
+48 VLRRAMLQVI
-58 RIKACRLQGED
+58 RVKAYRLNQQLQSSSPPELFAPVHTLNAHGSSWAILAPLRTARIIQAQGNRPRLFKPSLVGQPTQESLDTALRCRVVDPVKGT
-69 RRNKIR
+69 KILEQLIDWLNS
-75 NLKELISWLNK
+75 NLK
-86 ELIPTY
+86 PTY
-92 SDQYIPPTTPI
+92 RDNYIPPATRV
-103 DDQMH
+103 DDQLH
-108 LPLASP
+108 SLLAP
-114 DSVNQ
+114 TDSSNQ
-119 QIRSNLQA
+119 QVKVQLQSQ
-127 LILDE
+127 ILDE
-132 LSRASLPIPAE
+132 LNGTSLVIPAE

-167 DSGLADLLSTRVL
+167 DSGLADLLSTKVL
-180 AEMQVAL
+180 AGMQVAL
-187 PDDSFAPLHD
+187 PDGSFAPLHD
-197 VFRRALTD
+197 VFRQALTD

-242 FSKLTEIGDNQQE
+242 FSELTEIGDNQQE
-255 LKDTLVAAVEEFK
+255 LKDTFVAEVGEFK

-445 ASRLACLNLHPKAA
+445 ASRLACLNLHPEAV

-661 QAQWVGQLLHAYSEI
+661 QAQWVGQLLHTYSEI
-676 APDPKTPAEWER
+676 APDPEMPAEWER

-699 LERATEL
+699 LERATAL

-712 LQAYLLTQAGL
+712 LQAYLLNEAGL
-723 FLYYQGRYGEAEPLY
+723 FLYNQGRYGEAEPLY

-743 IRKARLGEQH
+743 IMREQLGEQH
-753 PDTAISLNNLA
+753 PHTATSLNNLA
-764 VLYEAQGRYD
+764 VLYKAQGRYD

-784 AIMRERL
+784 AITRERL

-798 ATSLNNLAGLYEA
+798 ATSLNNLA
-811 QGRYDEAEPLYQQAL
+811 
-826 AIRKARLGEQHPD
+826 
-839 TAASLNNLAG
+839 
-849 LYRAQ
+849 
-854 GRYDEAEPLYQQ
+854 
-866 ALAIRKA
+866 
-873 RLGEQHPDTA
+873 
-883 ASLNN
+883 
-888 LAVLYQAQGRYDEA
+888 VLYQ
-902 EPLYQ
+902 
-907 QALAIRKARLGEQHP
+907 
-922 DTATSLNNLAG
+922 
-933 LYHAQGRY
+933 
-941 DEAEPLCLQA
+941 
-951 LAIRKA
+951 
-957 RLGEQHPDTAAS
+957 
-969 LNNLAVLYHAQGR
+969 
-982 YDEAEP
+982 
-988 LCLQALAIR
+988 
-997 KARLGEQHP
+997 
-1006 DTAASLNNLA
+1006 
-1016 VLYQAQGRYDEAEPL
+1016 
-1031 YQQALA
+1031 
-1037 IMRERLGEQH
+1037 
-1047 PHTATSLNNLAG
+1047 
-1059 LYRAQGRY
+1059 
-1067 DEAEPLC
+1067 
-1074 QQALAIRKARL
+1074 
-1085 GEQHPDTAASLNNLA
+1085 
-1100 VLYQAQGRYDEAEP
+1100 
-1114 LYQQALAIRKA
+1114 
-1125 RLGEQ
+1125 
-1130 HPDTATSLNDLA
+1130 
-1142 GLYRAQGRYDE
+1142 AQGRYDE

-1204 QLLQE
+1204 QLLGIAITNALRDGTQHPRNS

>member
-20 IRRQISIWSQIIG
+20 IRRQISIWSQIIR
-33 DRLRNDLPVN
+33 DHLRNDLPVN

-48 VFRRAMLQVI
+48 VLRRAMLQVI

-75 NLKELISWLNK
+75 NLKKLISWLNK

-92 SDQYIPPTTPI
+92 RDNYIPPATRV
-103 DDQMH
+103 DDQLH
-108 LPLASP
+108 SLLAP
-114 DSVNQ
+114 TDSSNQ
-119 QIRSNLQA
+119 QVKVQLQSQ
-127 LILDE
+127 ILDE
-132 LSRASLPIPAE
+132 LNGTSLVIPAE
-143 IIEYIQSDEWFRD
+143 IIEYIKSDEWFRD

-167 DSGLADLLSTRVL
+167 DSGLAVLLSTRVL
-180 AEMQVAL
+180 AEMQVSL
-187 PDDSFAPLHD
+187 PDGSFAPLHD
-197 VFRRALTD
+197 VFRQALTD

-255 LKDTLVAAVEEFK
+255 LKNTLVAAVEEFK

-445 ASRLACLNLHPKAA
+445 ASRLACLNLHPKAV

-485 TEQRARAIAKRLGYL
+485 TEQTARAIAKRLGYL

-515 APLQD
+515 VPLQD

-588 AYQMKPRGCLALVG
+588 AYQMKPRGYLALVYFVRWLVRKFARQTTPPLG

-661 QAQWVGQLLHAYSEI
+661 QAQWVGQLLRAYSEI
-676 APDPKTPAEWER
+676 APDPRTPAEWER

-699 LERATEL
+699 LERATAL

-712 LQAYLLTQAGL
+712 LQAYLLNEAGL
-723 FLYYQGRYGEAEPLY
+723 FLYNQGRYGEAEPLY

-743 IRKARLGEQH
+743 IMRERLGEQH
-753 PDTAISLNNLA
+753 PDTAASLNNLA
-764 VLYEAQGRYD
+764 RLYQAQGRYDEAEPLYQQALAIMRERLGEQHPHTAASLNNLAMLYQAQGRYD

-798 ATSLNNLAGLYEA
+798 ATSLNNLAM
-811 QGRYDEAEPLYQQAL
+811 LYQ
-826 AIRKARLGEQHPD
+826 
-839 TAASLNNLAG
+839 
-849 LYRAQ
+849 AQ

-888 LAVLYQAQGRYDEA
+888 LAVLY
-902 EPLYQ
+902 
-907 QALAIRKARLGEQHP
+907 H
-922 DTATSLNNLAG
+922 
-933 LYHAQGRY
+933 
-941 DEAEPLCLQA
+941 
-951 LAIRKA
+951 
-957 RLGEQHPDTAAS
+957 
-969 LNNLAVLYHAQGR
+969 
-982 YDEAEP
+982 
-988 LCLQALAIR
+988 
-997 KARLGEQHP
+997 
-1006 DTAASLNNLA
+1006 
-1016 VLYQAQGRYDEAEPL
+1016 AQGRYDEAEPL

-1047 PHTATSLNNLAG
+1047 P
-1059 LYRAQGRY
+1059 
-1067 DEAEPLC
+1067 
-1074 QQALAIRKARL
+1074 
-1085 GEQHPDTAASLNNLA
+1085 DTAASLNDLA
-1100 VLYQAQGRYDEAEP
+1100 GLYQAQGRYDEAEP

-1130 HPDTATSLNDLA
+1130 HPDTAASLNNLA
-1142 GLYRAQGRYDE
+1142 RLYQAQGRYDE
-1153 AEPLYQQALAIR
+1153 AEPLYQQALAIMR
-1165 KARLGEQHPYTITV
+1165 ERLGEQHPYTITV
-1179 AGNYFACLMGMGKIE
+1179 AGNYFACLMGMGKID

-1204 QLLQE
+1204 QLLGKLRGIAITNALRDGTQHPRNS